1 VPKLATVSVLIILLN
16 GPFVGIFSD
25 LQPVLI
31 FSAVS
36 SLLVGSI
43 AAINQAKLKRLL
55 AYSSISHVGFL
66 LLGILTNSILSLQAT
81 FIYLMIYIIMS
92 INT

>member
-1 VPKLATVSVLIILLN
+1 LIILLN

>member
-1 VPKLATVSVLIILLN
+1 
-16 GPFVGIFSD
+16 
-25 LQPVLI
+25 VLI
-31 FSAVS
+31 FCAVS

-66 LLGILTNSILSLQAT
+66 LLGVLTNSVLSLQAT
-81 FIYLMIYIIMS
+81 FIYLMIYIVMS

>member
-1 VPKLATVSVLIILLN
+1 
-16 GPFVGIFSD
+16 VGIFSD

-81 FIYLMIYIIMS
+81 FIYLIIYVIMS

>member
-1 VPKLATVSVLIILLN
+1 LIILLN

-36 SLLVGSI
+36 SLVVGSI